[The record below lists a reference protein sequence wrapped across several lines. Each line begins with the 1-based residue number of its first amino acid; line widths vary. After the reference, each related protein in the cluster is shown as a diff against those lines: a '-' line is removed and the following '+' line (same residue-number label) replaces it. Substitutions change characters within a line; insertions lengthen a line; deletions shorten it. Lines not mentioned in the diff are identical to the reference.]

1 MAIEDSGSGRLEVFT
16 EAIEMTRRT
25 ERPMMTEEREAI
37 RKLSKGGMTPAA
49 IATALFLSK
58 RQVKFTL
65 AHPDNDTEAAISRHL
80 LPVHTCGQD
89 TERG

>member
-1 MAIEDSGSGRLEVFT
+1 
-16 EAIEMTRRT
+16 MTRRT

-58 RQVKFTL
+58 RQVKFVL
-65 AHPDNDTEAAISRHL
+65 GHPDDDTEAVTLR
-80 LPVHTCGQD
+80 
-89 TERG
+89 